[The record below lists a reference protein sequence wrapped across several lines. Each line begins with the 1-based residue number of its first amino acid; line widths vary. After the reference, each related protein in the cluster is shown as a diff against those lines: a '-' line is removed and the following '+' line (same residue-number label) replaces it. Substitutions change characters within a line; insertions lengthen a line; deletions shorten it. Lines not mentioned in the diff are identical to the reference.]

1 MLGEKD
7 LIYLAAA
14 LFLTKET
21 VNENHPDYQ
30 KLAVKTAQDLYKR
43 VFGDKEEMVCE

>member
-7 LIYLAAA
+7 LIYLAAV
-14 LFLTKET
+14 LFLTKD
-21 VNENHPDYQ
+21 NESFWHSDNQ
-30 KLAVKTAQDLYKR
+30 KSAVKAAQDLYKR

>member
-21 VNENHPDYQ
+21 VNENHSDYQ
-30 KLAVKTAQDLYKR
+30 KLAVKAAQDLYKR
-43 VFGDKEEMVCE
+43 VFGDNNGMIVE

>member
-14 LFLTKET
+14 LFLSKDS
-21 VNENHPDYQ
+21 ENFWRPENQ
-30 KLAVKTAQDLYKR
+30 KSAVKAAQDLYKK

>member
-14 LFLTKET
+14 LFLTKPGEGYYS
-21 VNENHPDYQ
+21 NSDQES
-30 KLAVKTAQDLYKR
+30 AVKAAEDLYKK
-43 VFGDKEEMVCE
+43 VFNSNNSMIVE